1 MRGILTFV
9 LLGMLAASAPAADIY
24 VATNATP
31 AGPFTNWS
39 GAFTNL
45 QQALDY
51 ARTNTGEAVTN
62 IYLAGHIFEGTG
74 VANSVFTWQN
84 CTNQNL
90 RGGYA
95 ATNDDTPGARGT
107 NWSTILQR
115 SSGNARVLFMGNL
128 SNCLAEQV
136 TIRNGTAPADN
147 MGCGVHLTNCAEMV
161 FSACNI
167 ISNSHGGAVTYYGGG
182 MYIRNSSVTV
192 SNSLIASNA
201 CTSGLSNT
209 GRGVGAYLFSGTL
222 NIVGSI
228 VKRNQGRLSG
238 LGGIY
243 GGAFYVGGGVLDI
256 RETVIAANDAASG
269 GGSIYNA
276 GTLRM
281 RNCLVVS
288 NWSATSAN
296 GDAIYT
302 SGSSATCTV
311 ANCTFAD
318 NNTNAIVYAGGAV
331 AISNSIFWGHAQ
343 YDLMSFPADA
353 SGVLSN
359 VWYCDLG
366 DGQNAGVQGCHSID
380 PLFADRATYHLQSTN
395 GNYTNSYFSGGSWT
409 SSAANSP
416 LIDRGDPAAAYSNE
430 PEPNGSNLNL
440 GAYGNTA
447 VASKTPGSPANPPAV
462 VNRGALAWG
471 HRTVL
476 LRGVVTNSGGEI
488 PEAWFRYWADGATAT
503 NSVGVGLQSNAF
515 EQMVSGLSPG
525 SNYHFLVAASNR
537 AGEVLSAVSNF
548 SLHASPAA
556 FFVATNAD
564 NTAGTNWLTAH
575 TNLQAVL
582 NIAEAGDTVYL
593 AGQVFEGAPAYLAS
607 SIFSWKNATNMVL
620 RGGYRAA
627 VGEGDDDPPPGL
639 RDRTNYPTILQL
651 ASGAARV
658 LIMSNLEDC
667 VVEQVTIRNGAPPS
681 GSEGGGMHLINCAEV
696 VFDACQIVSNAIPY
710 NSKGGG
716 MYVANSSVTVSN
728 SLIAT
733 NAASPV
739 GGVSTFGYGG
749 GVYLASGSLN
759 ILGSIVQGNYTRRGN
774 AGQGGAF
781 YVVAG
786 GVLDIRETA
795 LGANSG
801 DGGGGAIF
809 DLGTLRMRNCLV
821 ISNWSATSAN
831 GDAIYTSG
839 SSATCTVANCTFADN
854 NTNAIVYAGGQIA
867 VSNSIIT
874 GHRQYD
880 LYNLP
885 ADGQGRLTT
894 VFYSLFQKFGPVMV
908 DMHGIR
914 GNLVADP
921 QFTNAAA
928 GDCHLLAD
936 SPAINAGT
944 NLPWMAGASDLDG
957 LKPRIRNRLVD
968 IGCYEAAPRPGAVW
982 KTR

>member
-1 MRGILTFV
+1 MKTRMPILICG
-9 LLGMLAASAPAADIY
+9 LALAAAAPAADIY

-269 GGSIYNA
+269 GGTIYNA

-281 RNCLVVS
+281 RNCLVV
-288 NWSATSAN
+288 
-296 GDAIYT
+296 
-302 SGSSATCTV
+302 
-311 ANCTFAD
+311 
-318 NNTNAIVYAGGAV
+318 
-331 AISNSIFWGHAQ
+331 
-343 YDLMSFPADA
+343 
-353 SGVLSN
+353 
-359 VWYCDLG
+359 
-366 DGQNAGVQGCHSID
+366 
-380 PLFADRATYHLQSTN
+380 
-395 GNYTNSYFSGGSWT
+395 
-409 SSAANSP
+409 
-416 LIDRGDPAAAYSNE
+416 
-430 PEPNGSNLNL
+430 
-440 GAYGNTA
+440 
-447 VASKTPGSPANPPAV
+447 
-462 VNRGALAWG
+462 
-471 HRTVL
+471 
-476 LRGVVTNSGGEI
+476 
-488 PEAWFRYWADGATAT
+488 
-503 NSVGVGLQSNAF
+503 
-515 EQMVSGLSPG
+515 
-525 SNYHFLVAASNR
+525 
-537 AGEVLSAVSNF
+537 
-548 SLHASPAA
+548 
-556 FFVATNAD
+556 
-564 NTAGTNWLTAH
+564 
-575 TNLQAVL
+575 
-582 NIAEAGDTVYL
+582 
-593 AGQVFEGAPAYLAS
+593 
-607 SIFSWKNATNMVL
+607 
-620 RGGYRAA
+620 
-627 VGEGDDDPPPGL
+627 
-639 RDRTNYPTILQL
+639 
-651 ASGAARV
+651 
-658 LIMSNLEDC
+658 
-667 VVEQVTIRNGAPPS
+667 
-681 GSEGGGMHLINCAEV
+681 
-696 VFDACQIVSNAIPY
+696 
-710 NSKGGG
+710 
-716 MYVANSSVTVSN
+716 
-728 SLIAT
+728 
-733 NAASPV
+733 
-739 GGVSTFGYGG
+739 
-749 GVYLASGSLN
+749 
-759 ILGSIVQGNYTRRGN
+759 
-774 AGQGGAF
+774 
-781 YVVAG
+781 
-786 GVLDIRETA
+786 
-795 LGANSG
+795 
-801 DGGGGAIF
+801 
-809 DLGTLRMRNCLV
+809 
-821 ISNWSATSAN
+821 SNWSATSAN